1 MEHREVMQAVVAVLT
16 EALERRRL
24 IREGREQGDEPTSGM
39 ISSLLT
45 DLMPKLAFAP
55 DATIRDVTM
64 AVKREW
70 SPAIEQMAAA
80 FALAFVTLAEA
91 HDDGAAEVST
101 ADILRA
107 LALHFEEGDAQ
118 D

>member
-1 MEHREVMQAVVAVLT
+1 MEQREVLQGVVAVLT
-16 EALERRRL
+16 EALEGRRL
-24 IREGREQGDEPTSGM
+24 VREGHEQASEAVSGM

-45 DLMPKLAFAP
+45 DLMPTLAFAP
-55 DATIRDVTM
+55 DATVRDVTM

-91 HDDGAAEVST
+91 HDDGAADVST
-101 ADILRA
+101 ADVLRA
-107 LALHFEEGDAQ
+107 LALHFEG
-118 D
+118 